1 VTTSESVYSRFRAWV
16 STGTDTERTSFFS
29 DAVFAIA
36 MTLMAVEIR
45 VPTVP
50 DEDLA
55 QALREQVPEYLAFAL
70 SFAVVGAAWM
80 SHHRMFRLLDRYDA
94 TLQRINLLGLL
105 FVALVPYGTGVLAAY
120 ADQSV
125 AVVVY
130 AAIVGAMGLT
140 NLAMWQYSWNQGLF
154 GPRLDPE
161 IFGYLRARGVIVPA
175 VFLASIPVAL
185 VSPDGA
191 KYLWIAIAVLEVA
204 LIRVYRRRRVSELAP
219 AQGAET

>member
-1 VTTSESVYSRFRAWV
+1 MASAPSVYSGYRDWV
-16 STGTDTERTSFFS
+16 STGTDTERSSFFS

-36 MTLMAVEIR
+36 MTLMAVEIG

-50 DEDLA
+50 GEDLA
-55 QALREQVPEYLAFAL
+55 HALRDQVPEYLAFGL
-70 SFAVVGAAWM
+70 SFAVVGAGWM
-80 SHHRMFRLLDRYDA
+80 SRHRLFRLLDRYDA
-94 TLQRINLLGLL
+94 TLQRTNLLGLL

-125 AVVVY
+125 AVILY
-130 AAIVGAMGLT
+130 AAIVAAMGLA
-140 NLAMWQYSWNQGLF
+140 NLAMWQYAWNRNLF
-154 GPRLDPE
+154 ADRLDPDL
-161 IFGYLRARGVIVPA
+161 FGYLRARGVVVPA

-204 LIRVYRRRRVSELAP
+204 LIWVYRRRPVSEVAP
-219 AQGAET
+219 AQGADT